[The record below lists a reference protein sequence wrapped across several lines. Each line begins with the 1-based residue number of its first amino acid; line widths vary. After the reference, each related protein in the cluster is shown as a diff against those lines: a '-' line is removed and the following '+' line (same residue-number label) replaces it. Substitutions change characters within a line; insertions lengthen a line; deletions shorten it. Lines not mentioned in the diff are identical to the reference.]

1 MAPPVQVSAL
11 KRSALLGCEGSHAG
25 WSTQRSCGLEHSAFV
40 WPGALS
46 AHAAWSTQ
54 RSRGLEHSELVWP
67 GALSAH
73 AAWSTQRSR
82 GLEHS
87 ALMWPGALSI
97 CVAWS
102 TQCSRC
108 LEHSALTR
116 PGGQLQCSGGTQGSR
131 ASVSPRGEEGVKMGP
146 AVPLECVS
154 PAKDGQI
161 MVTSTTESEPRASG
175 DGQERWSGCQAV
187 PSLVSAAQRP
197 WGARGGQ

>member
-1 MAPPVQVSAL
+1 MPAGALSAHV
-11 KRSALLGCEGSHAG
+11 A
-25 WSTQRSCGLEHSAFV
+25 WSTQHSCGLEHSALTR
-40 WPGALS
+40 PGALS
-46 AHAAWSTQ
+46 AHVAWSTQ
-54 RSRGLEHSELVWP
+54 SSC
-67 GALSAH
+67 
-73 AAWSTQRSR
+73 

-87 ALMWPGALSI
+87 ALTLPGALSARVAWSTQHLCGLEHSVLTLPGALSI

-161 MVTSTTESEPRASG
+161 VVTSTTESEPRASG